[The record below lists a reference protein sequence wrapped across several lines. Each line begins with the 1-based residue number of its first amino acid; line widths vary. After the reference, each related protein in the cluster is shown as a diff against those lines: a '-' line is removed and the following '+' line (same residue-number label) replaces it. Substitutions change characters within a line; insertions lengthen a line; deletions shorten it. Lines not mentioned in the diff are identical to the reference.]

1 MWSIVYR
8 VNLFLINYIS
18 SKLLKWKTAFNFT
31 KKNVDAE
38 ESIFYLGSKIYS

>member
-8 VNLFLINYIS
+8 LNLFFNYIS

-38 ESIFYLGSKIYS
+38 ESIFT